1 MAEAANAVQNG
12 GDGSSLS
19 LTPEDIQQAWEK
31 TKKRA
36 SKEEKKM
43 NSKKKEL
50 SIDAISRAVDEDHKT
65 VTFKIKF
72 QGKGMYEKSS
82 YTMQLVLPSGYPF
95 QAPAAISFLHDV
107 YHPSVHPD
115 TKEICPHVLGLE
127 EWKPTKK
134 VSGIVQSMQ
143 KAFEEVP
150 IEGALNEAAA
160 QQYAENEEAF
170 RKELKSRLKKKK
182 YKATDV

>member
-1 MAEAANAVQNG
+1 MAEAANAVNV

-19 LTPEDIQQAWEK
+19 LTAEDIKQAWDK

-36 SKEEKKM
+36 EKEEKKM
-43 NSKKKEL
+43 KSKKKEL
-50 SIDAISRAVDEDHKT
+50 SIDALSRSVDEDQKT

-72 QGKGMYEKSS
+72 QGKGLYEKSLF
-82 YTMQLVLPSGYPF
+82 TMQLVLPSGYPF

-143 KAFEEVP
+143 NAFEDIP

-160 QQYAENEEAF
+160 QQFAENTEAF
-170 RKELKSRLKKKK
+170 KKELKSRLKKKK
-182 YKATDV
+182 YRAADV